1 MRLATVYVA
10 EPGEPK
16 GEEPLLTEVTVIER
30 KRDKLSVTD
39 LYGRHREVKGFI
51 RKTDFMTMVV
61 IIEKDGLPET
71 DKYAI

>member
-10 EPGEPK
+10 EHRESK
-16 GEEPLLTEVTVIER
+16 GKKPFLTEVTVIER

-51 RKTDFMTMVV
+51 RKIDFMTMVV
-61 IIEKDGLPET
+61 VIEKDGLPET
-71 DKYAI
+71 DKYVI

>member
-16 GEEPLLTEVTVIER
+16 GEEPFLTDVTTIER
-30 KRDKLSVTD
+30 KRDMLSVTD
-39 LYGRHREVKGFI
+39 LYGRHREVNGFI
-51 RKTDFMTMVV
+51 RKMDFMTMVV
-61 IIEKDGLPET
+61 VIEKEGLPET